1 MKPIPSITDLQ
12 AALANDFKNKLN
24 LSDNDLKQVLNAFDI
39 VVSAQFKLLYLFLSD
54 IQNNVFPDTADLES
68 NGGTLERI
76 GRIQIG
82 RNPLPATVG
91 IFNLSVTGVAGSILR
106 AELTFKSNEGSKSPG
121 QLYVLDAEYILTG
134 TADII
139 EVRSLGNGTEFDLN
153 VGDNLTITEPVIG
166 VDATVTVDEV
176 IEQPKAQ
183 EDVEVYRQIILD
195 SIQLEP
201 QGGAKTDYRLWSAD
215 AQGVRRVYPYVKS
228 GEAGTVQLFIE
239 ATLVDSTDGKGT
251 PSGTLITDVS
261 EVVEFDPDT
270 TKPLNER
277 GRRPIQANMEFNPI
291 NLIPVDVQVIGLNQ
305 NNATI
310 SAAIESGM
318 TDYLYNIR
326 PFISGADLT
335 RDKNDILYKGK
346 LQSVVNDVLD
356 NSNFFTNF
364 VMIVGGVSVDSYT
377 FDLGNIPYLR
387 NVTY

>member
-12 AALANDFKNKLN
+12 LALANDFKNKLN

-54 IQNNVFPDTADLES
+54 IQNNVFPDTADLEV

-91 IFNLSVTGVAGSILR
+91 VFNLSVSGVAGSVLR
-106 AELTFKSNEGSKSPG
+106 SELTFKSNEGSKNPG
-121 QLYVLDAEYILTG
+121 QMFVLDAEYILTG
-134 TADII
+134 TDDII
-139 EVRSLGNGTEFDLN
+139 EVRSLGSGTEYDLN
-153 VGDNLTITEPVIG
+153 VGDNLTITEPIIG
-166 VDATVTVDEV
+166 VDATVTVNAV
-176 IEQPKAQ
+176 TEQPKAQ
-183 EDVEVYRQIILD
+183 EDIETYRRIVLD

-215 AQGVRRVYPYVKS
+215 AQGVRKVYPYVKI

-239 ATLVDSTDGKGT
+239 ANLVDSIDGKGT

-261 EVVEFDPDT
+261 EVVEFDPDI

-277 GRRPIQANMEFNPI
+277 GRRPIQANMEFGPI
-291 NLIPVDVQVIGLNQ
+291 SLIPVDVQVIGLSQ

-310 SAAIESGM
+310 SASIESGM
-318 TDYLYNIR
+318 SDYLYGIR

-346 LQSVVNDVLD
+346 LQSVVNDVLG
-356 NSNFFTNF
+356 NSNFFTSF